1 MLITPLAIRKRNQ
14 SLLDEEE
21 GSGVGDPVGPPTKR
35 PHTGRVILDAEEVA
49 FAGSLPPLRTTPFAT
64 SQYGNVEME
73 GQDGDGDGDRD
84 GDGGGDGYGD
94 GEGEVQDG
102 GDPGDAEAELGDG
115 NGDDEQDD
123 VSFLNNGVCFLVFL
137 M

>member
-1 MLITPLAIRKRNQ
+1 MIITPLAIQKRNQ
-14 SLLDEEE
+14 SLLDKEE
-21 GSGVGDPVGPPTKR
+21 GSGVDDPVGPPTKR

-49 FAGSLPPLRTTPFAT
+49 FAGSLPPLRATPFAT
-64 SQYGNVEME
+64 LQYGNVEME
-73 GQDGDGDGDRD
+73 GQDGDGD

-102 GDPGDAEAELGDG
+102 GDPGDTKAELGYG

>member
-73 GQDGDGDGDRD
+73 GQDGDGDRDRD
-84 GDGGGDGYGD
+84 RGGDGYGD

-123 VSFLNNGVCFLVFL
+123 VSFLNNGICFLVFL

>member
-73 GQDGDGDGDRD
+73 GQDGDGDGD
-84 GDGGGDGYGD
+84 GGGDGYGD

-123 VSFLNNGVCFLVFL
+123 VSFLNNGVCFLVF
-137 M
+137 

>member
-73 GQDGDGDGDRD
+73 GQDGDRDGDRD
-84 GDGGGDGYGD
+84 RGRDGYGD

-123 VSFLNNGVCFLVFL
+123 VSFLNNGICFLVFL